1 MTQEQVTNPM
11 PKVLLKDGW
20 EVYLNT
26 GLSREAQDKLD
37 EEFVGDDA
45 KGGSLTLLSTAGM
58 VFGLVGWFFTA
69 ATQENPAIPSA
80 IVTMLLAI
88 TIICGLT
95 FIVSGV
101 FLIRLESRESKL
113 RSAWYDDRRAYVRGQ
128 LKSGGLIR
136 LSNGLDQKVV
146 ERIEQTRVQMIRNLN
161 QLGRK
166 GSSEGYDELSSAV
179 QSLVEVLKAP
189 DPNPKHEEFL
199 MYRGKDK
206 NIKLLGQKYREDE
219 KRKEALADAAEVA
232 MINLKEKEM
241 SLRAEID
248 VNASKGNQ

>member
-1 MTQEQVTNPM
+1 M
-11 PKVLLKDGW
+11 PKVLLKDSW
-20 EVYLNT
+20 ESYLNV

-45 KGGSLTLLSTAGM
+45 KGGSLTLLSTAGLI
-58 VFGLVGWFFTA
+58 FGLVGWFITA
-69 ATQENPAIPSA
+69 ATHENPSIPSA
-80 IVTMLLAI
+80 IVVMSLVI

-101 FLIRLESRESKL
+101 LLARLESRESKL
-113 RSAWYDDRRAYVRGQ
+113 RSAWYADRKAYIGAQ

-136 LSNGLDQKVV
+136 LSSGLDHKVV

-166 GSSEGYDELSSAV
+166 GSSEGYDELSAAV

-206 NIKLLGQKYREDE
+206 NIKLLGQKYRDDE
-219 KRKEALADAAEVA
+219 KRKETLTDAAEAA